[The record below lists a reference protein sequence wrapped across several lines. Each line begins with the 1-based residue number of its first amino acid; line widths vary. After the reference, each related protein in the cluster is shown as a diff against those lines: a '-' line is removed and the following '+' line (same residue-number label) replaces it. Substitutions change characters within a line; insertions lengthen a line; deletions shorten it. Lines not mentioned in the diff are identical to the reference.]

1 MPDLFYI
8 LRGYLCALT
17 TATVAL
23 QGHIRSLGYCLHLE
37 YLYLIWLQTI
47 HTAFLFTMS
56 YFLLRYWQGTMY
68 LLVSTHT
75 CILSGYQTLNH
86 VKYSLKLNSI
96 DHQCFH
102 RVAIHSGDVTA
113 FHRILHYLF
122 VKLLIQID
130 LSEYCLRVTQNF
142 QQNNWNILFVITFT
156 QKGVSLHIRAYSVQ
170 ILALK
175 TLSQKTT
182 VVHCLPKMR

>member
-17 TATVAL
+17 TATVTL

-68 LLVSTHT
+68 LLVSAYT

-86 VKYSLKLNSI
+86 EKYSLKLNSL
-96 DHQCFH
+96 DHQFFH
-102 RVAIHSGDVTA
+102 RVAIQKYFRWRHCVSQNTA
-113 FHRILHYLF
+113 LYFCQIVLTIQH
-122 VKLLIQID
+122 IQITIVIFIHYKPRIAVAILD
-130 LSEYCLRVTQNF
+130 L
-142 QQNNWNILFVITFT
+142 
-156 QKGVSLHIRAYSVQ
+156 
-170 ILALK
+170 
-175 TLSQKTT
+175 
-182 VVHCLPKMR
+182 